1 MLKTWYFS
9 DSVFWSA
16 GQWGRGYSTPLV
28 TLLFLICPIKKK
40 RYNKFFDLINA
51 IQINKITVFLSFLLQ
66 KSHFLQFCQH
76 SYLHLHKMSKKYLH
90 RTLIFLL
97 PKVYSVQEFIQH
109 TATNNVTNHIP
120 EDILF
125 DVLSNGLVFH
135 AAPRYCIA

>member
-1 MLKTWYFS
+1 
-9 DSVFWSA
+9 
-16 GQWGRGYSTPLV
+16 
-28 TLLFLICPIKKK
+28 
-40 RYNKFFDLINA
+40 
-51 IQINKITVFLSFLLQ
+51 
-66 KSHFLQFCQH
+66 
-76 SYLHLHKMSKKYLH
+76 MSKKYLH

-109 TATNNVTNHIP
+109 TVTNNVTNHIP